1 MKCTIAASV
10 VAASLL
16 ALGACSQRTP
26 SGAPPSN
33 SPEPSNNTGAAR
45 VDPEEPK
52 AGTNTNRPDSIKD
65 VKPGS
70 DSGANPAPTQ

>member
-1 MKCTIAASV
+1 MRQAIAACAV
-10 VAASLL
+10 VASLL

-26 SGAPPSN
+26 SGTPPSN
-33 SPEPSNNTGAAR
+33 SPEPSNSTGAAR

-65 VKPGS
+65 VKPE
-70 DSGANPAPTQ
+70 AR

>member
-1 MKCTIAASV
+1 MKLTIAASV
-10 VAASLL
+10 VAALLL

-26 SGAPPSN
+26 SGTPPSN
-33 SPEPSNNTGAAR
+33 SPEPSNNTGANR

-65 VKPGS
+65 VKPES
-70 DSGANPAPTQ
+70 R